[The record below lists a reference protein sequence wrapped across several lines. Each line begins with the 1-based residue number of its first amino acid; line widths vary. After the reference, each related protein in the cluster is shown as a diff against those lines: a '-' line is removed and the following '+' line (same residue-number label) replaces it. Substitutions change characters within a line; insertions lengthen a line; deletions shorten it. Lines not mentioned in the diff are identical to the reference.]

1 MSITTTLE
9 KLITKEATGSQAFT
23 SSFVKV
29 SSLTFLDSDNINK
42 QAILRGVK
50 ITATQSSPAA
60 LNLIVTLDSAGDDVV
75 YASGNVGGTA
85 GQATANTKSF
95 QFSINKWL
103 ELGTDGALYFWLKG
117 GTTTWTKTSATI
129 EL

>member
-1 MSITTTLE
+1 MAIVETTE
-9 KLITKEATGSQAFT
+9 KMVTAEASGSTSFT

-29 SSLTFLDSDNINK
+29 SSLTVYEGDDK
-42 QAILRGVK
+42 QLIIRDVK
-50 ITATQSSPAA
+50 ITATQATPAA
-60 LNLIVTLDSAGDDVV
+60 INLILTLDSVGDDVV

-95 QFSINKWL
+95 NFSIDKWC
-103 ELGTDGALYFWLKG
+103 ELGADGIVYVWLKG
-117 GTTTWTKTSATI
+117 GTTTWTKTSLTA